1 MRLHSKILAPF
12 TALLV
17 LIMVPPAGY
26 AAEAH
31 MYRCKDSKGRV
42 FYTDRPDIACLGLE
56 TDEMTKHGLVLDR
69 PDTGLGETPR
79 EREARLAQERKDR
92 ALLQTYTSVAQIES
106 AKQRSLKTPLLGVK
120 YAKKKLA
127 IYTEQLNELREREA
141 TLEEAGKS
149 VPIELIE
156 NIDATLSD
164 ITQLQS
170 ELEVKQ
176 RAVDRIVDRYEA
188 DKERYR
194 ELLARRAAQQ

>member
-1 MRLHSKILAPF
+1 MSFQLRILAPIAVLV
-12 TALLV
+12 ALLA
-17 LIMVPPAGY
+17 VPAAAY

-31 MYRCKDSKGRV
+31 MYRCKDKNGRV

-69 PDTGLGETPR
+69 PDSGRPLETSE

-92 ALLQTYTSVAQIES
+92 ALLQSYSSEAQIEE

-127 IYTEQLNELREREA
+127 IYTDQLNELRERETA
-141 TLEEAGKS
+141 LEAAGQP
-149 VPIELIE
+149 VPLELIE

-164 ITQLQS
+164 ISQLET
-170 ELEVKQ
+170 ELDTKQ
-176 RAVDRIVDRYEA
+176 RRVDRIVDRFEA

-194 ELLARRAAQQ
+194 ELMARRDKN

>member
-1 MRLHSKILAPF
+1 MSFDVRILAPI
-12 TALLV
+12 TALLA
-17 LIMVPPAGY
+17 LMTVPAAGY

-31 MYRCKDSKGRV
+31 MYRCKDKSGRV

-69 PDTGLGETPR
+69 PDAGLGETPK
-79 EREARLAQERKDR
+79 EREARLAQERRDR
-92 ALLQTYTSVAQIES
+92 ALLQSYSSEAQIDA
-106 AKQRSLKTPLLGVK
+106 AKQRSLQTPLLGVK

-127 IYTEQLNELREREA
+127 IYTDQLNELREREA
-141 TLEEAGKS
+141 ALEAAGQA
-149 VPIELIE
+149 VPLELIE

-194 ELLARRAAQQ
+194 ELMARKDNN